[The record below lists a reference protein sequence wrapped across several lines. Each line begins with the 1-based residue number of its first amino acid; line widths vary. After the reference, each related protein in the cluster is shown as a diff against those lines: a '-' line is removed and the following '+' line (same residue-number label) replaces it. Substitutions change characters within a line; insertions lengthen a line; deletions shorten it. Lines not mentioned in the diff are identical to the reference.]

1 VIETT
6 FLADYLDEL
15 LEISRIPDYPGAV
28 NGLQLGNTGKVRKVA
43 AAVDFSS
50 RTAALAIEQQADL
63 LIVHHGMF
71 WSSGAQPITGWRLER
86 LRSLIENNVAVY
98 SSHLPLDC
106 HSTFGN
112 NTLLSRELGLE
123 PTGPFAHHQTI
134 SIGVSGTSE
143 LPTTDLI
150 ERARA
155 FAVSHGG
162 NIVTAGFD
170 TRPITGRWA
179 MCTGAGAS
187 ADTLR
192 EASERDIETLIVGEG
207 PHWTAVE
214 AAELGITIIYAGHYA
229 TETLGV
235 KALARHVAEHF
246 GLDWS
251 FLHVPTGL

>member
-6 FLADYLDEL
+6 VVAKYLDEL
-15 LEISRIPDYPGAV
+15 LEISRIPDYVGAM
-28 NGLQLGNTGKVRKVA
+28 NGLQLANTGSVRKIA

-50 RTAALAIEQQADL
+50 RSTEMAIDQNADL
-63 LIVHHGMF
+63 LLVHHGMF
-71 WSSGAQPITGWRLER
+71 WSGAQMITGRRFEC

-106 HSTFGN
+106 HPIFGN

-123 PTGPFAHHQTI
+123 PVGMFAHHETI

-143 LPTTDLI
+143 MPMAELV
-150 ERARA
+150 ERARS
-155 FAVSHGG
+155 FAAAHGG
-162 NIVTAGFD
+162 NIVTTD
-170 TRPITGRWA
+170 ITPHRPTGKWA
-179 MCTGAGAS
+179 ICTGAGAS

-192 EASERDIETLIVGEG
+192 EASNMAIDTLIVGEG

-214 AAELGITIIYAGHYA
+214 AAERGITVIYAGHYA

-235 KALARHVAEHF
+235 RAIAKHVADHF
-246 GLDWS
+246 GLDWTPI
-251 FLHVPTGL
+251 HAPTGL